1 MSELARIIAIIGPTA
16 SGKTEIGLQLARKID
31 GEIISVDS
39 MQVYRWMDI
48 GTAKPSVQMQAEV
61 PHHLIDI
68 LNPDDSYN
76 AGQFAKDADQVIAKL
91 QQQNKPAILL
101 GGTNLYV
108 KALIHGIIP
117 VPEISPDVKQGI
129 QSQLRDKGLSCCY
142 QQLQQLD
149 PLSAQKLHPND
160 VSRIL
165 RALAVVTETGRSI
178 QEFQQ
183 QHGFNQ
189 ERYKVLFIGTRWPRD
204 ILYQRINQ
212 RTLLMVEE
220 GLVDEAESL
229 LWRGYSSNLPSMKSI
244 GYKQAFAFLDD
255 QINRA
260 EMVAEIQQKS
270 RHYAKKQ
277 LTWYRNKP
285 DVQWLQGNK
294 IDEPS
299 ISRVKR
305 FLNDE

>member
-1 MSELARIIAIIGPTA
+1 VRIIAVIGPTA
-16 SGKTEIGLQLARKID
+16 SGKTEVGLQLAQKID

-48 GTAKPSVQMQAEV
+48 GTAKPSVLMQGKV

-108 KALIHGIIP
+108 RSLIHGIIP
-117 VPEISPDVKQGI
+117 VPAISPDITQGI
-129 QSQLRDKGLSCCY
+129 QSQLREKGLSFCY

-160 VSRIL
+160 VSRIS
-165 RALAVVTETGRSI
+165 RALAVVLETGRSI

-189 ERYKVLFIGTRWPRD
+189 ERYEVLFIGTRWPRD
-204 ILYQRINQ
+204 ILYQRINR
-212 RTLLMVEE
+212 RTLMMVAE

-285 DVQWLQGNK
+285 DVLWLQGNE
-294 IDEPS
+294 IDELS

-305 FLNDE
+305 FLNGE